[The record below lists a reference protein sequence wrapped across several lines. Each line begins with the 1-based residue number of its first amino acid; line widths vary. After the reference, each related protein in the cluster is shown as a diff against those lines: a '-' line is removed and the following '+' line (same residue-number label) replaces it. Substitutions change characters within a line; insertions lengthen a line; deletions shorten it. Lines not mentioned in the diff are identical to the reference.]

1 MLGAG
6 TICWNWCW
14 CCVPIPDS
22 RFPIPRALSSDV
34 VVDKNHVIPRHE
46 LVIRATRSGGPGGQH
61 VNTSS
66 SRVEVRWNPGESSA
80 LTPDEKER
88 VARQLASRLDTAGWV
103 RVAASD
109 TRSQRQNRLLA
120 EQRLATLV
128 ARALH
133 VRKKRVSTSPTK
145 GSQEE
150 RLRVKKLRG
159 RRKRDRGS
167 GDFE

>member
-1 MLGAG
+1 MADD
-6 TICWNWCW
+6 I
-14 CCVPIPDS
+14 VIDS
-22 RFPIPRALSSDV
+22 
-34 VVDKNHVIPRHE
+34 NHVIPRYE
-46 LVIRATRSGGPGGQH
+46 VLIRATRSGGPGGQH

-80 LTPDEKER
+80 LTPDEKLR
-88 VARQLASRLDTAGWV
+88 VAQRLASRLDGSGWV

-120 EQRLATLV
+120 EQRLASLI

-133 VRKKRVSTSPTK
+133 VRKKRVKTAPSA
-145 GSQEE
+145 GSREE

-159 RRKRDRGS
+159 RRKRDRSS
-167 GDFE
+167 GDED

>member
-1 MLGAG
+1 
-6 TICWNWCW
+6 
-14 CCVPIPDS
+14 VSSDSIPVDATHA
-22 RFPIPRALSSDV
+22 IPRY
-34 VVDKNHVIPRHE
+34 E
-46 LVIRATRSGGPGGQH
+46 LMVRATRSGGPGGQH

-66 SRVEVRWNPGESSA
+66 SRVEVRWNPLESNA

-88 VARQLASRLDTAGWV
+88 IAQRLTSRLDSEGWI

-120 EQRLATLV
+120 EQRLASLV

-133 VRKKRVSTSPTK
+133 VQKKRVRTSPTRSSK
-145 GSQEE
+145 ED

-159 RRKRDRGS
+159 RRKRERGS
-167 GDFE
+167 DSTDD

>member
-1 MLGAG
+1 
-6 TICWNWCW
+6 
-14 CCVPIPDS
+14 
-22 RFPIPRALSSDV
+22 
-34 VVDKNHVIPRHE
+34 
-46 LVIRATRSGGPGGQH
+46 
-61 VNTSS
+61 
-66 SRVEVRWNPGESSA
+66 

-88 VARQLASRLDTAGWV
+88 VAQRLASRLDTEGWV

-120 EQRLATLV
+120 EQRLASLI

-133 VRKKRVSTSPTK
+133 VRKKRVKTSP
-145 GSQEE
+145 SASSREE

-159 RRKRDRGS
+159 RRKRERGS

>member
-1 MLGAG
+1 MSSGSIQVDNTHA
-6 TICWNWCW
+6 
-14 CCVPIPDS
+14 
-22 RFPIPRALSSDV
+22 IPRF
-34 VVDKNHVIPRHE
+34 E
-46 LVIRATRSGGPGGQH
+46 LLVKATRSGGPGGQH

-80 LTPDEKER
+80 LTPEEKVR
-88 VARQLASRLDTAGWV
+88 VAQRLASRMDGDGWI

-120 EQRLATLV
+120 EQRLASLL

-133 VRKKRVSTSPTK
+133 VRKKRISTAPTK
-145 GSQEE
+145 ASREE

-159 RRKRDRGS
+159 RRKRERGS
-167 GDFE
+167 GDYE